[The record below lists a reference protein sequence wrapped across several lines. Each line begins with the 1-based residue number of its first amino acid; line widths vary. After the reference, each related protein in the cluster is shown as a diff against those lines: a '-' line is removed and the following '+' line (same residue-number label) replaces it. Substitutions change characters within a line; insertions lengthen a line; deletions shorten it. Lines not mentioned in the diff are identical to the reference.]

1 MPLKKMHNQY
11 LSPLWDVS
19 VTYQGSL
26 VSFLVINPE
35 QVGERKLV
43 LRALIL
49 LTFLKDCPTY
59 VPLWFLANHTELS
72 IVIVIY
78 YLGTLTMS
86 LVGCSCK
93 I

>member
-59 VPLWFLANHTELS
+59 VPLWFLANQIELN
-72 IVIVIY
+72 IVMVVY
-78 YLGTLTMS
+78 YLGTLNMS
-86 LVGCSCK
+86 LVGCPYK